1 MTNSTANASPRYRIR
16 GYKPRNYNSKKIISE
31 SKFHRIF
38 NANLHSAGVASIYRN
53 HQFVNS
59 LQACVIGDYCY
70 AMLPCKVQ
78 AGNRIDCYYV
88 RYNLVDN
95 PQDWISFRP
104 YPSPIFAPVEF

>member
-1 MTNSTANASPRYRIR
+1 MTDTIVNASPRFRIR

-38 NANLHSAGVASIYRN
+38 NANLHTAGVATIYRN

-59 LQACVIGDYCY
+59 LQACVVGDYCY
-70 AMLPCKVQ
+70 AMLPCKAQ

-95 PQDWISFRP
+95 PQDWINFRP
-104 YPSPIFAPVEF
+104 HPSPIFAPVEF